1 MKILKLNKKN
11 KNDILDEVVS
21 VFSRGGLVV
30 YPTETCYGAGV
41 NAIDEEAIKKLLKY
55 KKRPSGK
62 AISIAVNDQKMAEK
76 YVKLNVTAKNVYEKF
91 LPGPVTV
98 VSESKNKVA
107 NGIESEFK
115 TLGVRIPAYPFILD
129 VIEKLKC
136 PITATSA
143 NSSGK
148 KTPYTVKDVLDN
160 LSENQKKLIDLII
173 DAGKLPE
180 NPPSTVV
187 DTTRESMQVLRKGEL
202 NISQSAEIVHSEDE
216 MRFHGEQ
223 LIARHISEIKQ
234 EGLLV
239 LLNAELGAGKTQFV
253 KGMAKKLGIEEI
265 VKSPTYSIIEEYE
278 IKEGTLIHIDTWRL
292 TNIAELKQLSLE
304 KYFKSGNIIA
314 LEWSAGVEDYV
325 IEIAERNELK
335 IIKID
340 INYVDAN
347 KRSLMIWE

>member
-11 KNDILDEVVS
+11 NNNILDEVVS

-41 NAIDEEAIKKLLKY
+41 MAIDENAIKKLLKY

-62 AISIAVNDQKMAEK
+62 AISIAVNDQKMAEQ

-115 TLGVRIPAYPFILD
+115 TLGVRIPAYPFILN
-129 VIEKLKC
+129 VIEKLNC

-187 DTTRESMQVLRKGEL
+187 DTTRESMQILREGEL

-223 LIARHISEIKQ
+223 LIARHLSEIKQ

-253 KGMAKKLGIEEI
+253 KGIAKELGIEEI

-325 IEIAERNELK
+325 IEIAERNKLK

>member
-11 KNDILDEVVS
+11 NNNILDEVVS

-41 NAIDEEAIKKLLKY
+41 MAIDENAIKKLLKY

-62 AISIAVNDQKMAEK
+62 AISIAVNDQKMAEQ

-115 TLGVRIPAYPFILD
+115 TLGVRIPAYPFILN
-129 VIEKLKC
+129 VIEKLNC

-187 DTTRESMQVLRKGEL
+187 DTTRESMQILREGEL

-223 LIARHISEIKQ
+223 LIARHLSEIKQ

-253 KGMAKKLGIEEI
+253 KGIAKELGIEEI

-325 IEIAERNELK
+325 IEIAERNKLK

-347 KRSLMIWE
+347 NRSLMIWE

>member
-1 MKILKLNKKN
+1 MKIIKLNKKN
-11 KNDILDEVVS
+11 NNNILDEVVS

-41 NAIDEEAIKKLLKY
+41 MAIDENAIKKLLKY

-62 AISIAVNDQKMAEK
+62 AISIAVNDQNMAEQ

-115 TLGVRIPAYPFILD
+115 TLGVRIPAYPFILN
-129 VIEKLKC
+129 VIEKLNC

-187 DTTRESMQVLRKGEL
+187 DTTRESMQILREGEL

-223 LIARHISEIKQ
+223 LIARHLSEIKQ

-253 KGMAKKLGIEEI
+253 KGIAKELGIEEI

-325 IEIAERNELK
+325 IEIAERNKLK

-347 KRSLMIWE
+347 NRSLMIWE

>member
-11 KNDILDEVVS
+11 NNNILDEVVS

-41 NAIDEEAIKKLLKY
+41 MAIDENAIKKLLKY

-62 AISIAVNDQKMAEK
+62 AISIAVNDQNMAEQ

-115 TLGVRIPAYPFILD
+115 TLGVRIPAYPFILN
-129 VIEKLKC
+129 VIEKLNC

-187 DTTRESMQVLRKGEL
+187 DTTRESMQILREGEL

-223 LIARHISEIKQ
+223 LIARHLSEIKQ

-253 KGMAKKLGIEEI
+253 KGIAKELGIEEI

-325 IEIAERNELK
+325 IEIAERNKLK

-347 KRSLMIWE
+347 NRSLMIWE